1 MLGVLFNDR
10 LLDSVLSE
18 RLLDGVLNDRL
29 LDGVLNERLLNG
41 VLNERL
47 LDGVLSERLLD
58 GLAKDGLHCLT
69 KRWLLS
75 SLGSQ
80 HLLELEVLLEESKIR
95 ISCTFLN

>member
-1 MLGVLFNDR
+1 MLGVLFN
-10 LLDSVLSE
+10 E
-18 RLLDGVLNDRL
+18 RLLDGVLS
-29 LDGVLNERLLNG
+29 
-41 VLNERL
+41 ERL

-75 SLGSQ
+75 SLCSQ
-80 HLLELEVLLEESKIR
+80 HLLELKVLLEESKIC